1 MKKKSLCLSLL
12 CLFLL
17 GSVCAWAQGGIP
29 QPWEGQPAWLHL
41 EQGKQAYARKDFGPA
56 LVSFDRAISTRRIAF
71 SAASA
76 RLSFSLE
83 AKAARKAAGSLQALL
98 DAFAA
103 EDFLQREY
111 QAIVKAAGASYR
123 QRFLALKEQRI
134 SDSHRALIEVL
145 LLVLEYKPLES
156 LKDSLDT
163 LGSTLRAL
171 ANYPEAEL
179 WKGRVFL
186 IEGEL
191 AIAERQLLRAFDM
204 REALDI
210 PEESYS
216 ILYELAELYALR
228 GDALNDW
235 ERIMDRIV
243 QDERSGDGTR
253 IEASLQNAMRA
264 TLLSQGIDRFLT
276 LYRLEPGFTL
286 RANKALAEYYLER
299 GRPHA
304 LIRSAIAVNMILT
317 RAIAL
322 LRQRDVDYVWSSL
335 DDFLARAG
343 AQAAVR
349 DYIDAQELERMLLVL
364 ADALYVANAR
374 QHAQSLWTSL
384 AAYAGAPYASLAR
397 QRLVD
402 PTGAV
407 RRAAPAPLRP

>member
-1 MKKKSLCLSLL
+1 MNMKAFCLSLL
-12 CLFLL
+12 CLLL
-17 GSVCAWAQGGIP
+17 PGSFGARAQSVLP

-41 EQGKQAYARKDFGPA
+41 EQGKQAYARKDFGSA
-56 LVSFDRAISTRRIAF
+56 LVSFDRAISTRRVAF

-83 AKAARKAAGSLQALL
+83 AKAARGAAGSIQALL

-103 EDFLQREY
+103 EDFLQKEY
-111 QAIVKAAGASYR
+111 QAIVKTAGASYR
-123 QRFLALKEQRI
+123 QRFLLLKERRI

-145 LLVLEYKPLES
+145 LLLLEYKPLES
-156 LKDSLDT
+156 LKDSLDA
-163 LGSTLRAL
+163 LGSALKTLAG
-171 ANYPEAEL
+171 YPEAEL

-210 PEESYS
+210 PDESYS

-235 ERIMDRIV
+235 ERTMDRIV

-264 TLLSQGIDRFLT
+264 TLLSQGADRFLT

-322 LRQRDVDYVWSSL
+322 LRQRDVDYVWL
-335 DDFLARAG
+335 GMDDFLARA
-343 AQAAVR
+343 ASQATVR
-349 DYIDAQELERMLLVL
+349 DYLEAQDLERTLLVM

-374 QHAQSLWTSL
+374 QHAQSLWASL
-384 AAYAGAPYASLAR
+384 ASYAKAPFAPIAR
-397 QRLVD
+397 QRLTD
-402 PTGAV
+402 PSGAV

>member
-1 MKKKSLCLSLL
+1 MNKKAFCLSLL
-12 CLFLL
+12 FLL
-17 GSVCAWAQGGIP
+17 LSVRFGAWAQSVIP

-41 EQGKQAYARKDFGPA
+41 EQGKQAYARKDFGSA
-56 LVSFDRAISTRRIAF
+56 LVSFDRAISTRRVAF
-71 SAASA
+71 SAASS

-83 AKAARKAAGSLQALL
+83 AKAARGAAGSVQALL

-103 EDFLQREY
+103 EDFLQKEY
-111 QAIVKAAGASYR
+111 QAIVQAAGASYR
-123 QRFLALKEQRI
+123 QRFLLLKEQRI

-145 LLVLEYKPLES
+145 LLLLEYKPLES
-156 LKDSLDT
+156 LKDSLD
-163 LGSTLRAL
+163 AL
-171 ANYPEAEL
+171 ASALKTLASYPEAEL

-191 AIAERQLLRAFDM
+191 TIAERQLLRAFDM

-264 TLLSQGIDRFLT
+264 TLLSQGTDRFLT

-286 RANKALAEYYLER
+286 RANKVLAEYYLER

-322 LRQRDVDYVWSSL
+322 LRQRDVDYVWL
-335 DDFLARAG
+335 GMDDFLARAG
-343 AQAAVR
+343 SQATVR
-349 DYIDAQELERMLLVL
+349 DYLEAQNLERMLLVL

-374 QHAQSLWTSL
+374 QHAQGLW
-384 AAYAGAPYASLAR
+384 ASLAR
-397 QRLVD
+397 YAKAPYAPIAGQRLVD
-402 PTGAV
+402 PSGAV

>member
-1 MKKKSLCLSLL
+1 MNTKSLALPLL
-12 CLFLL
+12 CLVLL
-17 GSVCAWAQGGIP
+17 GSSAAWPQGGIP

-41 EQGKQAYARKDFGPA
+41 EQGKQAYARKDFGSA
-56 LVSFDRAISTRRIAF
+56 LVSFDRAISARRESF
-71 SAASA
+71 TAASA

-83 AKAARKAAGSLQALL
+83 AKAARGAAGSLQALL

-103 EDFLQREY
+103 EDFLQKEY
-111 QAIVKAAGASYR
+111 QAIVNAAGASYR
-123 QRFLALKEQRI
+123 QRFLALKERRI

-145 LLVLEYKPLES
+145 LLVLEYQPLEA
-156 LKDSLDT
+156 LKDSLDALGAALKT
-163 LGSTLRAL
+163 LAS
-171 ANYPEAEL
+171 YPEAEL

-186 IEGEL
+186 LEGEL

-216 ILYELAELYALR
+216 ILYELADLYALR
-228 GDALNDW
+228 GDGLNDW
-235 ERIMDRIV
+235 ERTMDRIV

-253 IEASLQNAMRA
+253 IDASLQNAMRT
-264 TLLSQGIDRFLT
+264 TLLAQGTDRFLT

-304 LIRSAIAVNMILT
+304 LIRSAIALNMILT

-322 LRQRDVDYVWSSL
+322 LRQRDIDYVWAGL
-335 DDFLARAG
+335 DDFLRRAE
-343 AQAAVR
+343 AQATVR
-349 DYIDAQELERMLLVL
+349 DYLNGQELERMVMAL

-374 QHAQSLWTSL
+374 QHAQALWTSL
-384 AAYAGAPYASLAR
+384 AAYAKVPYGPLAK
-397 QRLVD
+397 QRLND
-402 PTGAV
+402 PSAAV